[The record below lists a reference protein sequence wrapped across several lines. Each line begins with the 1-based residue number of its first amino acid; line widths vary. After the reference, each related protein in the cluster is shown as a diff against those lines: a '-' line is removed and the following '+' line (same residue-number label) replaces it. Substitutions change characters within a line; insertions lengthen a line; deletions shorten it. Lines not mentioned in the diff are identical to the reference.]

1 MDIISFKHSLT
12 LVFLLGIIF
21 YSVYILA
28 GEYFVHG
35 FKPLTP
41 KAFGYSLILCLAHIL
56 YNFTIDDVIKPLF
69 PEYILYVKL
78 VNFIL
83 LSVVYGIAI
92 LIQWKKY
99 RQGS

>member
-41 KAFGYSLILCLAHIL
+41 KAFGFSLILCLAHIV

-78 VNFIL
+78 VNFVL
-83 LSVVYGIAI
+83 LCLVYGFGIV
-92 LIQWKKY
+92 LQRKRY
-99 RQGS
+99 RT